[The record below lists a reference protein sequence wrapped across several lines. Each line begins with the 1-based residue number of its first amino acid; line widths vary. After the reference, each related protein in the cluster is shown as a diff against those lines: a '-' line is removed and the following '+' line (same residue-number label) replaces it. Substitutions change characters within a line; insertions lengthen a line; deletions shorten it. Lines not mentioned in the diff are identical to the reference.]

1 MQFPLT
7 IVCHTLT
14 SSSYLNG
21 IGRSPLPE
29 REVSSLSPFP
39 HGGPQARQKNYEE
52 MSVVQLS
59 GVIQIFAPSWH
70 PPQGGGKLRPY

>member
-21 IGRSPLPE
+21 IGRSLLPGRGVTPLFLFSLKD
-29 REVSSLSPFP
+29 EVMM
-39 HGGPQARQKNYEE
+39 HQVMVKWRA
-52 MSVVQLS
+52 
-59 GVIQIFAPSWH
+59 
-70 PPQGGGKLRPY
+70 

>member
-39 HGGPQARQKNYEE
+39 QSGPQARQKNYEW
-52 MSVVQLS
+52 MSET
-59 GVIQIFAPSWH
+59 H
-70 PPQGGGKLRPY
+70 PLTSIKFSYILCATGCAK